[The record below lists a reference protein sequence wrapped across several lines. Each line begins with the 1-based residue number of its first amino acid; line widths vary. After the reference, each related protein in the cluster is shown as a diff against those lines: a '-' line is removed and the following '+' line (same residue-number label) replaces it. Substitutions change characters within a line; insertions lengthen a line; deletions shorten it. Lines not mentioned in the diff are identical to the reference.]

1 MGLAIFFL
9 ISIPVSWFTRDSNEI
24 VSKKLFAF
32 YTEDDIDAE
41 DIKPRE
47 IKSEETHLMS

>member
-1 MGLAIFFL
+1 MLKTFL
-9 ISIPVSWFTRDSNEI
+9 SWFTRDSNEI

-32 YTEDDIDAE
+32 YTEEDVENIDAE
-41 DIKPRE
+41 DIKPQE